1 MSVTAVDNCTCS
13 EPDSRRAWQAHHR
26 AGWWL
31 TGPALVLMFVILIA
45 PVAMAAVLSLT
56 SYSLGAAD
64 VQWVGLDNYEKLFTR
79 STYAKMFTATFT
91 YVLVVVPVSVFLGLG
106 AALLINSVGRFA
118 DVYKTIYFLPVMA
131 TLIAMAI
138 VWQFML
144 HPSVGVINKTLAAG
158 CGIPMVHGLFSLA
171 AFGID
176 PETTWYGSICANG
189 MPNWLG
195 DRKYA
200 IWVRV
205 LRRHLAGIRLQH
217 GALSCGSDR
226 CIREN
231 SMALPKWMARAV
243 PGSRFWLVTWPALGP
258 TTVFVVTITCIRAFQ
273 VFDTIEAFYP
283 IGAAVP
289 EQSAYVMMFAI
300 FEKGV
305 QQNLVGIGAAIT
317 MLFLLFVMAITLVQR
332 WLVERKVHYA

>member
-1 MSVTAVDNCTCS
+1 MSATAIDTAPARTN
-13 EPDSRRAWQAHHR
+13 SRRGWQAHHR

-158 CGIPMVHGLFSLA
+158 CDIPVVHGLFSLA

-200 IWVRV
+200 IWVVCFVGIWQAFGFNMV
-205 LRRHLAGIRLQH
+205 LYLAGLTGVPRELY
-217 GALSCGSDR
+217 GAAEMDG
-226 CIREN
+226 
-231 SMALPKWMARAV
+231 ARSAWD
-243 PGSRFWLVTWPALGP
+243 RFWLVTWPALGP

-283 IGAAVP
+283 IGAGP
-289 EQSAYVMMFAI
+289 GKSAYVMMFAI